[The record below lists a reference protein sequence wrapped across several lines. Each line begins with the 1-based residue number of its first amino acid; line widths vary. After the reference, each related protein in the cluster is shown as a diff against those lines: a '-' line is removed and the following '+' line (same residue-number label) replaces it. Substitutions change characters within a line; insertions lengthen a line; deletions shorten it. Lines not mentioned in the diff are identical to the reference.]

1 MNISVDTAFG
11 ELRSSLETWAKARPA
26 THLVPLE
33 EAGPGDVVFT
43 TMTDCSP
50 HECRY
55 YAIKGRKLV
64 ILAALPS
71 DRARDVYLAAGAAV
85 YVPMNPGTAVL
96 EAAVQAALAHEPV
109 TDSPT

>member
-11 ELRSSLETWAKARPA
+11 ELRSSLETWARARPA
-26 THLVPLE
+26 THLVPLD

-71 DRARDVYLAAGAAV
+71 DRSRDLYLAAGAAA
-85 YVPMNPGTAVL
+85 YVPMDVGTAVL
-96 EAAVQAALAHEPV
+96 EAAIQVALAHEPAADAV
-109 TDSPT
+109 T